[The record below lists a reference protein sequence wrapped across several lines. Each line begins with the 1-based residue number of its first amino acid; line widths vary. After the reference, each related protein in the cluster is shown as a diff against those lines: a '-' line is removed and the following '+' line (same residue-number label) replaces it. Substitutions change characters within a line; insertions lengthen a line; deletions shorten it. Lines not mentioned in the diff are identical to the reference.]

1 MQNPF
6 EKMASSNF
14 NARIMKVVQATHRKD
29 DIRYGVSRVYT
40 AHLCYLCQFVGY
52 YLSTLAERGSFDLDC
67 ILQKEIFCLNLSTF
81 TDILGWKTYRNSFFN
96 KNSLMNIHFLNIRT
110 GEVIAGAYLVSITD
124 IVNDCQQIGT
134 GVLLIVNNYILGTLW
149 GNQCFIRFDS
159 HSKDET
165 GKISATG
172 TAVLLKFASLQ

>member
-1 MQNPF
+1 MQSPF

-14 NARIMKVVQATHRKD
+14 NARIMKAVQATHHKD

-40 AHLCYLCQFVGY
+40 AHLCYLCQFIGY